1 MFTRLLPFRFQAGE
15 LFFVWVCSDMES
27 ELQQKG
33 NTSGT
38 FVVLCRL
45 LLDFKYLYIYNLSV
59 KQRKQ
64 KKII

>member
-15 LFFVWVCSDMES
+15 LFLFGFVQIWNPSCS
-27 ELQQKG
+27 QKA
-33 NTSGT
+33 TP
-38 FVVLCRL
+38 RAL
-45 LLDFKYLYIYNLSV
+45 LLFYVDYCLTSNIYIYNLSV